1 MKKALIGRLRLAGRV
16 ALALRR
22 SRVVALTG
30 PRQCGK
36 TTLAQAMGGTYFD
49 LEQES
54 ERLRL
59 DLEWEGL
66 VAGTD
71 LAILDEA
78 QSSPEVFTR
87 LRGAIDR
94 DRKRMGRFLLLAS
107 VSPSLM
113 VQVSESLAGRLSL
126 VELTPFL
133 LTELGTKAS
142 RDRRWL
148 CGGYPDGGV
157 LKPKRFPGWQMDY
170 LALLTQRDL
179 PTWGLPARAQTT
191 DRLLRMLAALH
202 GQAWN
207 ASQVGQSLGLSY
219 QTVNTYLD
227 YLVGAFL
234 IRRLQPYQAN
244 VRKRLLKSPK
254 VYYRDSGLL
263 HALLNVPDE
272 KALLSQPWVG
282 ASWEG
287 YVIEQV
293 LGELS
298 AHGRRF
304 DAYYFRTSDQY
315 ELDLVLNFGKELWAV
330 EVKLTSSPA
339 PEDMARLDK
348 TADMIKA
355 SRRFLVS
362 QTLRSSGGGRRIS
375 CNLPSFLDHLRNTGS

>member
-1 MKKALIGRLRLAGRV
+1 MQSMIRRRAQKLVLKRLEAYPAV
-16 ALALRR
+16 AL
-22 SRVVALTG
+22 VG

-66 VAGTD
+66 VAGKD

-94 DRKRMGRFLLLAS
+94 DRKRTGRFLLLGS

-113 VQVSESLAGRLSL
+113 IQVSESLAGRLSL

-157 LKPKRFPGWQMDY
+157 LTPKRFPAWQMDY

-179 PTWGLPARAQTT
+179 PAWGLPARPQTT
-191 DRLLRMLAALH
+191 NRLLRMLAALH

-207 ASQVGQSLGLSY
+207 ASQVAQSLGLSY

-234 IRRLQPYQAN
+234 IRRLHPYQAN
-244 VRKRLLKSPK
+244 IQKRLVKSPK

-263 HALLNVPDE
+263 HALLNVPGE
-272 KALLSQPWVG
+272 KALFSQPWVG

-287 YVIEQV
+287 YVIEQA

-298 AHGRRF
+298 ARGRPF

-315 ELDLVLNFGKELWAV
+315 ELDLVLNFGKERWAV
-330 EVKLTSSPA
+330 EIKLTSSPA

-355 SRRFLVS
+355 SRRFLIS
-362 QTLRSSGGGRRIS
+362 QTLRSSGDNHRIS
-375 CNLPSFLDHLRNTGS
+375 CNLPSFLDHLRHTG

>member
-1 MKKALIGRLRLAGRV
+1 MIGRQIKPQLTERLGAYAAVALI
-16 ALALRR
+16 
-22 SRVVALTG
+22 G

-36 TTLAQAMGGTYFD
+36 TTLAQSLGGAYFD

-59 DLEWEGL
+59 DLEWDDI
-66 VAGTD
+66 VAGKE
-71 LAILDEA
+71 LIILDEA
-78 QSSPEVFTR
+78 QSWPEVFAR

-94 DRKRMGRFLLLAS
+94 DRKRTGRFLLLGS

-133 LTELGTKAS
+133 LSELKAKTA

-157 LKPKRFPGWQMDY
+157 LKPKRYPQWQIDY
-170 LALLTQRDL
+170 LSLLTQRDL
-179 PTWGLPARAQTT
+179 PAWGLSAKPQTT
-191 DRLLRMLAALH
+191 DRMLRMLAALH
-202 GQAWN
+202 AQTWN

-234 IRRLQPYQAN
+234 IRRLQPYQTN
-244 VRKRLLKSPK
+244 IKKRLVKSPK
-254 VYYRDSGLL
+254 VYWRDSGLV
-263 HALLNVPDE
+263 HALLNVSDE
-272 KALLSQPWVG
+272 RHLLSQPWVG

-287 YVIEQV
+287 FVIEQA

-298 AHGRRF
+298 SRGRSF
-304 DAYYFRTSDQY
+304 EAYYLRTSDQY
-315 ELDLVLNFGKELWAV
+315 ELDLVLDFGRELWAV
-330 EVKLTSSPA
+330 EVKLSSSPT
-339 PEDMARLDK
+339 PEDMRRLNK
-348 TADMIKA
+348 TADMIEA
-355 SRRFLVS
+355 SRLFLVS
-362 QTLRSSGGGRRIS
+362 QTIRSSGDDRRTS
-375 CNLPSFLDHLRNTGS
+375 CNLTSFLKHLRESGS